1 VKKQVKQLLKRPVAD
16 LFHRVY
22 YHSADS
28 WRHNTFLGYPI
39 QQYPGDLH
47 TYQEVIYAKRPA
59 FILQT
64 GVANG
69 GSLLYFA
76 SLLDLI
82 GAPESALVVGV
93 DISLSERAKTLR
105 HPRIRLIEGSSVED
119 AVLRRIRETLPASSG
134 GLVSLDSDH
143 RRDHVLAEL
152 RIYQEFVA
160 PGGYLVAEDTNV
172 NGHPV
177 SRRHGPGPYEAVEI
191 FLAEQPDFV
200 RDDALWRRQLFSF
213 HQFGWLRRQR
223 PSGA

>member
-1 VKKQVKQLLKRPVAD
+1 MKKRVKQLFKRSVAD
-16 LFHRVY
+16 LFHRAY

-28 WRHNTFLGYPI
+28 WRCNTFLGYPI
-39 QQYPGDLH
+39 QQYPGDLY
-47 TYQEVIYAKRPA
+47 TYQELVHATRPA
-59 FILQT
+59 FIVQT
-64 GVANG
+64 GVASG

-82 GAPESALVVGV
+82 GAPSSALVVGV
-93 DISLSERAKTLR
+93 DITLTERAKTLQ
-105 HPRIRLIEGSSVED
+105 HARIRLIEGSSVD
-119 AVLRRIRETLPASSG
+119 AAVLRRVRETLPVPVG

-152 RIYQEFVA
+152 RSYQPFVA

-172 NGHPV
+172 NGRPI

-191 FLAEQPDFV
+191 FLGEQPGFV

-213 HQFGWLRRQR
+213 HQFGWLRRER
-223 PSGA
+223 